1 MAYRIDREG
10 PTPDRN
16 EVGNWIQ
23 TLPTALR
30 NLARIARMYTDGGWL
45 VEWHESDR
53 AFTATLAYGHVKV
66 TYRLVTQD

>member
-16 EVGNWIQ
+16 EVGPWVS
-23 TLPTALR
+23 TLSAALR
-30 NLARIARMYTDGGWL
+30 NLARIARMYTDGGWR

-53 AFTATLAYGHVKV
+53 EFTATMAHGHVKV
-66 TYRLVTQD
+66 TYRIVSQI